1 MHGLLGRDTR
11 LAMKLAPV
19 KLNQTEF
26 LLMEMLDKLN
36 TIAYFDM
43 ASAMRSFRD
52 EDRWINF
59 IDNSPKRIPRPG
71 SQPELQETER
81 KKPEMTPLNE
91 IIPRINAMVYRKMR
105 RS

>member
-1 MHGLLGRDTR
+1 
-11 LAMKLAPV
+11 MKLAPV

-26 LLMEMLDKLN
+26 LLMEILDKLN
-36 TIAYFDM
+36 TIAYYDM

-52 EDRWINF
+52 EDRWIKYL
-59 IDNSPKRIPRPG
+59 DNAPKRIPRPG
-71 SQPELQETER
+71 SQPDLKEQELR

-91 IIPRINAMVYRKMR
+91 IMPRINEMVQRKMR